1 MKRIEQILEL
11 FLFNS
16 RWLLVPFY
24 VGLVIAI
31 ALLLVKFIKTF
42 ISLIPIVLYG
52 VGDQAV
58 IGILTLVD
66 ITLVANLLII
76 MIFSGYENFVSTMYT
91 SNSSDRPA
99 WMGQVSFADLKIK
112 LIASIVAI
120 SSIDL
125 LKYFFNVKQATVH
138 ELSWMTAIHITLVF
152 SGLMLVLMD
161 RISATKH

>member
-1 MKRIEQILEL
+1 MKRFEQILEL

-24 VGLVIAI
+24 VGMVGAI
-31 ALLLVKFIKTF
+31 VLLLVKFVKA
-42 ISLIPIVLYG
+42 LITLVPQVLYG
-52 VGDQAV
+52 VGDQAI

-76 MIFSGYENFVSTMYT
+76 MIFAGYENFVSMMYT
-91 SNSSDRPA
+91 GNGSERPS
-99 WMGQVSFADLKIK
+99 WMGQVSFSDLKIK

-120 SSIDL
+120 SAIDL
-125 LKYFFNVKQATVH
+125 LKYFFNVKQVTAH
-138 ELSWMTAIHITLVF
+138 ELSWMIAIHVALVF

-161 RISATKH
+161 RFSGAKH

>member
-24 VGLVIAI
+24 LGMIGAI
-31 ALLLVKFIKTF
+31 VLLLIKFVKAF
-42 ISLIPIVLYG
+42 ISLAPLVFYG
-52 VGDQAV
+52 EGDQAI

-76 MIFSGYENFVSTMYT
+76 MIFAGYENFVSMMHTG
-91 SNSSDRPA
+91 NSADRPG
-99 WMGQVSFADLKIK
+99 WMGSVSFSDLKIK
-112 LIASIVAI
+112 LLASIVAI
-120 SSIDL
+120 SAIDL
-125 LKYFFNVKQATVH
+125 LKYFFNVKQVTAH
-138 ELSWMTAIHITLVF
+138 ELTWMLAIHITLVF

-161 RISATKH
+161 RFSSAKH